1 MADAL
6 ALEADEGRNKRR
18 NASGSS
24 KYALIRRYPNGAIHV
39 SAAHISYTEYIGI

>member
-1 MADAL
+1 MVNAL

-24 KYALIRRYPNGAIHV
+24 KYALIRRYPNGGTHL
-39 SAAHISYTEYIGI
+39 